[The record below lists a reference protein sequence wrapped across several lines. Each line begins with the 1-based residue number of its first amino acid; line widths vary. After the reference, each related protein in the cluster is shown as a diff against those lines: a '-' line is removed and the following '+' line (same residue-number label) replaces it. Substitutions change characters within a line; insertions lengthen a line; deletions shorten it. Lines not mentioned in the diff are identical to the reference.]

1 MPYDQHIV
9 KKLITGNDGRHARR
23 CQLNSYKNLAE
34 VIVADNQA
42 ISIGHGEYFRFRRKG
57 NLEKQ
62 GGIRRVIGGL

>member
-1 MPYDQHIV
+1 MPYDQHTV

-23 CQLNSYKNLAE
+23 CQLNSYENLAA

-57 NLEKQ
+57 NLATQ
-62 GGIRRVIGGL
+62 GGFSHVIGGP